1 MKEPSPVSESVSA
14 ARVRM
19 DLLRDAFE
27 KLRAESMELAERR
40 AALLA
45 ELEKFD
51 VRLAEL
57 EVSVDTA
64 RRSVTSDF
72 GSILMTLESD
82 AGTLRLEW
90 ESLRRSLQEKSMTHD
105 VTGAIKRSA
114 SPLLRAQTAIHLL
127 RRREGDPS
135 SFRHQSVKR

>member
-19 DLLRDAFE
+19 DLLRYAFE

-64 RRSVTSDF
+64 RMSVTSDF

>member
-19 DLLRDAFE
+19 DLLRYAFE

-82 AGTLRLEW
+82 AGTFRLEW

>member
-19 DLLRDAFE
+19 DLLRYAFE

-57 EVSVDTA
+57 EVSVDAA

>member
-19 DLLRDAFE
+19 DLLRYAFE

-72 GSILMTLESD
+72 GSILMTLKSD

-127 RRREGDPS
+127 RGREGDPS